1 MGTGVG
7 AVGHVVGADLGQSGR
22 DADPAGAQRIDRR
35 LSGIGGTV
43 DDAVADLDAIGVDGQ
58 VQVRQGI
65 EHQAEVVAD
74 RLFRLQVLGAEQPG
88 RRRVDRQQAAGD
100 GRRDTQAGVVL
111 LGQRRCAEAA
121 AETGPRRHLGAEA
134 VAAGELAVGGAAE
147 VAVVLIAR
155 RRLQLPTLAEG
166 GGQVEIGAEHVAAP
180 LSGAGRRLS
189 GERLGTAVV
198 VGPGIAGLD
207 LVEFAAL
214 LQAPGEIQRRRQ
226 PGEVEVAAQVEI
238 VGPLGGLVARQVEG
252 ARRIAGLAV
261 EGEVDRMV
269 HADLRAVGAVGRA
282 EVPVPGAEQLAAT
295 GAEGQRIVVLV
306 AGDARGEAVRIEPR
320 RQGRQLVD
328 LRRGH
333 RAMGI
338 GGEAVQL
345 DVVVQRHAGVV
356 GQRLAVQRRVADG
369 RVAVAPGALVD
380 AGADGPRLLAELRA
394 EVEET
399 ALAETQAAI
408 HPAVL
413 GQAVAIAVA
422 TVVVG
427 EPAAVVGRLED
438 DVDHPGDGVRAVLR
452 RGAVAQHLDALDG
465 GERDGVQVDP
475 GGAALQPAA
484 DIDIG
489 GLVAALAVHQHQ
501 HVVGTQAAQRLR
513 VGQRR
518 SVVGLG
524 LARQRGQQAHQ
535 GVAQVA
541 AATVAQLLGADHID
555 RCQALAGLDIGLAGA
570 GDHHRGQGPGGLRRR
585 QRGIR
590 RRGALQAEHPGGAA
604 AVFQAAALQGP
615 LQRLLDAVGALDR
628 RCRQALHQ
636 VLVEGDRGATL
647 ADDAQQY
654 LGQFAGRDVEALD
667 LGAAGGA
674 DLLCRRLAGLAEAGQ
689 ADRAEHG
696 DESKTW
702 RTRVGHGRFILERLR
717 MPPSAIARTDFQPRG
732 RPIAHK
738 VMPRPP
744 APGSARR

>member
-1 MGTGVG
+1 M
-7 AVGHVVGADLGQSGR
+7 
-22 DADPAGAQRIDRR
+22 
-35 LSGIGGTV
+35 
-43 DDAVADLDAIGVDGQ
+43 
-58 VQVRQGI
+58 
-65 EHQAEVVAD
+65 
-74 RLFRLQVLGAEQPG
+74 
-88 RRRVDRQQAAGD
+88 
-100 GRRDTQAGVVL
+100 
-111 LGQRRCAEAA
+111 
-121 AETGPRRHLGAEA
+121 
-134 VAAGELAVGGAAE
+134 
-147 VAVVLIAR
+147 
-155 RRLQLPTLAEG
+155 
-166 GGQVEIGAEHVAAP
+166 
-180 LSGAGRRLS
+180 
-189 GERLGTAVV
+189 
-198 VGPGIAGLD
+198 
-207 LVEFAAL
+207 
-214 LQAPGEIQRRRQ
+214 
-226 PGEVEVAAQVEI
+226 
-238 VGPLGGLVARQVEG
+238 
-252 ARRIAGLAV
+252 
-261 EGEVDRMV
+261 
-269 HADLRAVGAVGRA
+269 
-282 EVPVPGAEQLAAT
+282 
-295 GAEGQRIVVLV
+295 
-306 AGDARGEAVRIEPR
+306 
-320 RQGRQLVD
+320 
-328 LRRGH
+328 
-333 RAMGI
+333 
-338 GGEAVQL
+338 
-345 DVVVQRHAGVV
+345 
-356 GQRLAVQRRVADG
+356 
-369 RVAVAPGALVD
+369 
-380 AGADGPRLLAELRA
+380 
-394 EVEET
+394 
-399 ALAETQAAI
+399 
-408 HPAVL
+408 
-413 GQAVAIAVA
+413 
-422 TVVVG
+422 
-427 EPAAVVGRLED
+427 VGRLED
-438 DVDHPGDGVRAVLR
+438 DIDHPGDGVRAVLR

-465 GERDGVQVDP
+465 GERDGIQVDP

-484 DIDIG
+484 DIDVG
-489 GLVAALAVHQHQ
+489 GLVTALAVHQHQ

-590 RRGALQAEHPGGAA
+590 RRGALQAEHAGGAA
-604 AVFQAAALQGP
+604 AVFQAAAPQGP

-674 DLLCRRLAGLAEAGQ
+674 DLLCRRLAGLAKAGQ

-717 MPPSAIARTDFQPRG
+717 IPPSAIARTDFQPRG